1 MIAIA
6 DYGVGNIFSLQRS
19 LEYIG
24 VESFLTEDPDEFK
37 KADKLI
43 LPGVGA
49 FPDAIK
55 KLEDTGF
62 AKIIKDE
69 AEKGKPLLGIC
80 LGMQLLL
87 NESHEYGVSNGLGLI
102 PGKVVDM
109 KMRLKEEGLEILN
122 LKIPQMGWNSLLF
135 PKDKDKSEL
144 FKETKEGDFVYFVHS
159 FAAEVEDKYLIA
171 YTDYGYK
178 VTAAIQRD
186 NIMGVQ
192 FHPEKS
198 GKAGLK
204 ILESFCKL

>member
-6 DYGVGNIFSLQRS
+6 DYGVGNIFSLKRS

-24 VESFLTEDPDEFK
+24 LDSVLTEDPEVFA

-49 FPDAIK
+49 FPDAAK
-55 KLEDTGF
+55 KLEKSGF
-62 AKIIKDE
+62 AQVIKEE
-69 AEKGKPLLGIC
+69 AKKGKPILGIC

-87 NESHEYGVSNGLGLI
+87 EEGTEYGVYPGLGLI
-102 PGKVVDM
+102 PGRAVDM
-109 KMRLKEEGLEILN
+109 KSRLEGTG
-122 LKIPQMGWNSLLF
+122 LKTPQMGWNGLCF
-135 PKDKDKSEL
+135 PKEKEKSFL
-144 FKETKEGDFVYFVHS
+144 FNGIEEGSFVYFVHS
-159 FAAEVEDKYLIA
+159 FAGEVKRENLIA
-171 YTDYGYK
+171 YTEYGYE

-198 GKAGLK
+198 GKIGLK
-204 ILESFCKL
+204 ILENFSKG